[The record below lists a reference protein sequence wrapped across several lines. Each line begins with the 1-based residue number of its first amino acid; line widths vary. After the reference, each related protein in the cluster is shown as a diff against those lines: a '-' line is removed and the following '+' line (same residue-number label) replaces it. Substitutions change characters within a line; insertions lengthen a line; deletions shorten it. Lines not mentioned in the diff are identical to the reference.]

1 MSKTI
6 LLNIQAELKAPK
18 NQTNKFGGYSYRSAE
33 RIQEGG
39 KPLLKKY
46 GAALTITDDIVEM
59 GGRVYVEAKVTLWDA
74 ESGELIASVQ
84 GVAREAEN
92 KKGMDDAQITG
103 AASSYARKYALNGLF
118 CIDDTK
124 DPDATNDHGKSNTA
138 KSQDL
143 DF

>member
-1 MSKTI
+1 
-6 LLNIQAELKAPK
+6 
-18 NQTNKFGGYSYRSAE
+18 
-33 RIQEGG
+33 
-39 KPLLKKY
+39 
-46 GAALTITDDIVEM
+46 M